1 MKKKQLLLAL
11 IAAGL
16 ASAAHALG
24 HQEKCSMKGAMTL
37 VCEHA
42 DGTKTVVHKDNLI
55 VDAGFD
61 FICAS
66 LGNSGSRPNVV
77 SHIAIGTSTTAPAA
91 GQTAL
96 VAELDRNAATYAHTN
111 GTKVFTMQATWA
123 AGDGTGAIT
132 EAGVFNAAAA
142 GTMLDRVT
150 FSVVNK
156 GAGDTMTITF
166 TFTLS

>member
-1 MKKKQLLLAL
+1 MKRKKLLLAL

-16 ASAAHALG
+16 ANAAIALG
-24 HQEKCSMKGAMTL
+24 HEEKVGLKGAMTL
-37 VCEHA
+37 IIDHA

-61 FICAS
+61 FISACI
-66 LGNSGSRPNVV
+66 GNSGARPAVA
-77 SHIAIGTSTTAPAA
+77 SHIAVGTGATAPAA
-91 GQTAL
+91 SQTAL
-96 VAELDRNAATYAHTN
+96 VTELDRNAATYAHTG
-111 GTKVFTMQATWA
+111 GTKVFSFQATFT
-123 AGDGTGAIT
+123 AGEATGALT

-156 GAGDTMTITF
+156 GASDSMTVTF
-166 TFTLS
+166 TFTMS